1 MTGYR
6 DLHPKERQSNA
17 IAAKKALVEQ
27 LRAASQGPA
36 AEERRKAREALNE
49 ERLARA
55 TEREAAKAKLKAEQV
70 AEAAKAAEVSA
81 QAQREAEAE
90 KVRLAAK
97 EAERAATLLLEQK
110 VARDA
115 RYAARKAEKKIRR
128 RGY

>member
-6 DLHPKERQSNA
+6 ELHPQERQNNA

-36 AEERRKAREALNE
+36 AEERRKAREILNE

-55 TEREAAKAKLKAEQV
+55 TEREAAKVKLKAEQV
-70 AEAAKAAEVSA
+70 AEAARAAELSA

-90 KVRLAAK
+90 KVRLAA
-97 EAERAATLLLEQK
+97 EETER
-110 VARDA
+110 
-115 RYAARKAEKKIRR
+115 
-128 RGY
+128 